1 MAEQKKE
8 PVQFRYP
15 IDNSEYRACVV
26 FSLFTQEPTDD
37 ATQENYGARVAS
49 GEKDVEAL
57 RKQYNQLLADI
68 RASGKSES
76 EFKEKRDA
84 LIAQIRELENS
95 ITVWKGL
102 DASSAKGKSINISGN
117 SVRLYMPLGLAFR
130 DNVTYENFDLGATG
144 AAMEAGSS
152 FAQSMVKGV
161 GSFVQGITGSSGAD
175 VAKLAGIQVASKFG
189 SFADEAV
196 AAQKIVGGVTLNPNS
211 RTLFKQPNIRDFS
224 FSFKMIAKSPEEAAM
239 INDIVKF
246 LRTELYPDEISVEV
260 GGTSLSLGYRFPNKF
275 NIEFDYK
282 GDPIKG
288 LAKIQPCYLRE
299 VSTTYNAT
307 NMAMHSDGNFM
318 EVDMNLSFQET
329 RALTRKKIEEGF

>member
-1 MAEQKKE
+1 MAEQY
-8 PVQFRYP
+8 QYP
-15 IDNSEYRACVV
+15 IDNSEYGACVV

-37 ATQENYGARVAS
+37 STQERYGALIADAQR
-49 GEKDVEAL
+49 EDQAL
-57 RKQYNQLLADI
+57 RNQYNQLESEVA
-68 RASGKSES
+68 ASGQSVSEY
-76 EFKEKRDA
+76 KE
-84 LIAQIRELENS
+84 QREELQNQFQELGNQ

-102 DASSAKGKSINISGN
+102 EASSSKSNTINISGS
-117 SVRLYMPLGLAFR
+117 SVKLYLPLGLAFR

-152 FAQSMVKGV
+152 FAMSMVNGV

-175 VAKLAGIQVASKFG
+175 VAKLAGIQLASKFG
-189 SFADEAV
+189 TFADEAA

-211 RTLFKQPNIRDFS
+211 RVLFKQPNIRDFT
-224 FSFKMIAKSPEEAAM
+224 FSFKMIAKSPEEATM
-239 INDIVKF
+239 INDIIKF
-246 LRTELYPDEISVEV
+246 LRTELYPDEINVEV
-260 GGTSLSLGYRFPNKF
+260 GGTPLSLGYRFPNKF

-282 GDPIKG
+282 GEPIKG

-299 VSTTYNAT
+299 VSTTYNAS

-329 RALTRKKIEEGF
+329 RALTRKKISEEGF